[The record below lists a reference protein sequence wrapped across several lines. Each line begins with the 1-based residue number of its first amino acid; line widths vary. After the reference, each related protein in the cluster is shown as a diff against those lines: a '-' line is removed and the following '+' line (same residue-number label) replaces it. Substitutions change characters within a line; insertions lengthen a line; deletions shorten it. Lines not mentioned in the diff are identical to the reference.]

1 MKQEF
6 GNELFWGNN
15 PEPLKNA
22 KQDVMDLDFFVSI
35 TDLVCNLGSWSSHRG
50 PRANLCP
57 GSHRMTAVDFRTE
70 IAVVD
75 TV

>member
-35 TDLVCNLGSWSSHRG
+35 TGTGKSYSIMKHILSLFTD
-50 PRANLCP
+50 
-57 GSHRMTAVDFRTE
+57 
-70 IAVVD
+70 
-75 TV
+75 